1 MSETRG
7 LLPGRSADNNPPQAE
22 QGVIHAEFATQV
34 VDLLNGLI
42 WGKILIWLLVG
53 CGLYFTV
60 RLGLIQFR
68 HFGHTFSVL
77 KGSRQSDDSGIS
89 SFQALCTSLAARVG
103 TGNVAGVA
111 VAITLG
117 GPGAVFWMWAI
128 ALVGMATGF
137 VEATLA
143 QLFKIRDDKGQF
155 RGGPAYYMEKG
166 LGARWMGILFSIFL
180 IIAFG
185 FVFNSVQANTI
196 TGAMQ
201 GAFGV
206 PTWISGIAVV
216 ILTALIIFGGL
227 RSIARF
233 SELAVPFMAVAYLL
247 LAVGIILFNL
257 SELPGVL
264 AMVVKS
270 AFGWHEAAAGGIGAA
285 ILNGFKRGL
294 FSNEAG
300 MGSAPNAAASAPYP
314 PHPASQGYVQ
324 MAGVFIDT
332 LLICT
337 ASAAII
343 LLAGP
348 QEGEGIML
356 VQNALTSQVGDWGRY
371 FLAVIILFF
380 AFTSIVAN
388 YFYAEN
394 CLVFLEHNHLA
405 GLLIFR
411 LIVLAMVMFGALAS
425 LPFVWN
431 LADVSMGLMAITN
444 LIAIL
449 LLSNLAIKL
458 AKDYNAQ
465 RKAGKLPTFDASQFP
480 EVQQK
485 LEPGIWDDRRA

>member
-1 MSETRG
+1 MQEIAN
-7 LLPGRSADNNPPQAE
+7 LA
-22 QGVIHAEFATQV
+22 
-34 VDLLNGLI
+34 VDFLNGLI
-42 WGKILIWLLVG
+42 WGKVLIWLLVVS
-53 CGLYFTV
+53 GLYFTL
-60 RLGLIQFR
+60 RLGLIQFL
-68 HFGHTFSVL
+68 HFGHTFTVL
-77 KGSRQSDDSGIS
+77 KGSRQSDEAGIS

-117 GPGAVFWMWAI
+117 GPGAVFWMWMI
-128 ALVGMATGF
+128 AMIGMATGF

-143 QLFKIRDDKGQF
+143 QLFKIRDDNGQF

-180 IIAFG
+180 ILAFG

-196 TGAMQ
+196 SGAMQ
-201 GAFGV
+201 GAFDV
-206 PTWISGIAVV
+206 PIWISGVALV
-216 ILTALIIFGGL
+216 IVTALIIFGGL

-247 LAVGIILFNL
+247 LAVVLILINIT
-257 SELPGVL
+257 EIPRIL
-264 AMVVKS
+264 ALIVKS
-270 AFGWHEAAAGGIGAA
+270 AFGLHEAAAGGVAA
-285 ILNGFKRGL
+285 AVMNGFKRGL

-300 MGSAPNAAASAPYP
+300 MGSAPNAAASATPYP

-332 LLICT
+332 LMICT

-348 QEGEGIML
+348 QPGEGITL
-356 VQNALTSQVGDWGRY
+356 VQNAMTSQVGDWGKY

-394 CLVFLEHNHLA
+394 CLVFLEHNHPA
-405 GLLIFR
+405 GLLVFR
-411 LIVLAMVMFGALAS
+411 LAVLGMVMFGAMAS
-425 LPFVWN
+425 LPFVWS

-449 LLSNLAIKL
+449 LLSKLAFKL

-465 RKAGKLPTFDASQFP
+465 RKAGKLPTFDASQYP
-480 EVQQK
+480 EIQAK
-485 LEPGIWDDRRA
+485 LEPGVWDKKH

>member
-1 MSETRG
+1 M
-7 LLPGRSADNNPPQAE
+7 Q
-22 QGVIHAEFATQV
+22 EFATQV

-300 MGSAPNAAASAPYP
+300 MGSAPNAAASATPYP

-465 RKAGKLPTFDASQFP
+465 RKAGKLPTFDARQFP

>member
-1 MSETRG
+1 MQ
-7 LLPGRSADNNPPQAE
+7 D
-22 QGVIHAEFATQV
+22 IATQV

-42 WGKILIWLLVG
+42 WGKVLIWLLVA
-53 CGLYFTV
+53 CGVYFTL
-60 RLGLIQFR
+60 RLGFIQFR
-68 HFGHTFSVL
+68 HFGHAFSIL
-77 KGSRQSDDSGIS
+77 KGSRRSDESGIS

-117 GPGAVFWMWAI
+117 GPGAIFWMWVI
-128 ALVGMATGF
+128 ALLGMSTGF

-143 QLFKIRDDKGQF
+143 QLFKTRDDRGQY

-166 LGARWMGILFSIFL
+166 LNARWMGVLFSIFL

-196 TGAMQ
+196 SGALQGGFGMPEWLTG
-201 GAFGV
+201 
-206 PTWISGIAVV
+206 VV
-216 ILTALIIFGGL
+216 LVLVTALIIFGGL
-227 RSIARF
+227 RAIARF

-247 LAVGIILFNL
+247 VAVALILLNLEKVPGIL
-257 SELPGVL
+257 SLIVQ
-264 AMVVKS
+264 S
-270 AFGWHEAAAGGIGAA
+270 AFGLHEAAAGGIGAA

-300 MGSAPNAAASAPYP
+300 MGSAPNAAASATPYP
-314 PHPASQGYVQ
+314 PHPVSQGYVQ

-356 VQNALTSQVGDWGRY
+356 VQNALTHQVGDWGKY
-371 FLAVIILFF
+371 FLTLIILFF

-394 CLVFLEHNHLA
+394 CLVFIEHNHPA
-405 GLLIFR
+405 GLLLFR
-411 LIVLAMVMFGALAS
+411 LIVLGMVMFGAMAS

-431 LADVSMGLMAITN
+431 LADLSMGLMAITN
-444 LIAIL
+444 LVAIL
-449 LLSNLAIKL
+449 LLFPLVLKL
-458 AKDYNAQ
+458 ARDYNAQ
-465 RKAGKLPTFDASQFP
+465 LKAGKLPTFDAAQYP
-480 EVQQK
+480 EVQDK
-485 LEPGIWDDRRA
+485 LEPGVWDQR

>member
-1 MSETRG
+1 ME
-7 LLPGRSADNNPPQAE
+7 A
-22 QGVIHAEFATQV
+22 FANGV

-53 CGLYFTV
+53 TGIYFTL
-60 RLGLIQFR
+60 RLGFIQLR
-68 HFGHTFSVL
+68 HLGHTFTVL
-77 KGSRQSDDSGIS
+77 RGSRQSDASGIS

-103 TGNVAGVA
+103 TGNIAGVA

-117 GPGAVFWMWAI
+117 GPGAVFWMWVI

-143 QLFKIRDDKGQF
+143 QLFKQRDDKGQF

-166 LGARWMGILFSIFL
+166 LGQRWAGTMFSIFL

-185 FVFNSVQANTI
+185 FAFNSVQSNTI
-196 TGAMQ
+196 SGAMV
-201 GAFGV
+201 GAFGLDMGTMPLAGNEV
-206 PTWISGIAVV
+206 SIAALVIGLMV
-216 ILTALIIFGGL
+216 TILTAVIIFGGL
-227 RSIARF
+227 RAIARF

-247 LAVGIILFNL
+247 VAIGIIIANL
-257 SELPGVL
+257 GEVPGVL
-264 AMVVKS
+264 ALIFKS
-270 AFGWHEAAAGGIGAA
+270 AFGLHEAAAGGIGAA

-300 MGSAPNAAASAPYP
+300 MGSAPNAAAAATPYP

-332 LLICT
+332 ILICT

-348 QEGEGIML
+348 VEGTGIGL
-356 VQNALTSQVGDWGRY
+356 VQNALTSEVGGWGKY
-371 FLAVIILFF
+371 FLAIVVLFF

-394 CLVFLEHNHLA
+394 CLVFIEHKHPA
-405 GLLIFR
+405 GLLVFR
-411 LIVLAMVMFGALAS
+411 LLVLAMVLFGAVGS
-425 LPFVWN
+425 MPFVWN
-431 LADVSMGLMAITN
+431 FADVAMGLMAITN

-449 LLSNLAIKL
+449 LLSGLAVKL
-458 AKDYNAQ
+458 ARDYNAQ
-465 RKAGKLPTFDASQFP
+465 RAAGKVPTFDARQYP
-480 EVQQK
+480 EIRGK
-485 LEPGIWDDRRA
+485 IEPGIWD

>member
-1 MSETRG
+1 MQ
-7 LLPGRSADNNPPQAE
+7 D
-22 QGVIHAEFATQV
+22 IATQV

-42 WGKILIWLLVG
+42 WGKVLIWLLVA
-53 CGLYFTV
+53 CGVYFTL
-60 RLGLIQFR
+60 RLGFIQFR
-68 HFGHTFSVL
+68 HFGHAFSIL
-77 KGSRQSDDSGIS
+77 KGSRRSDESGIS

-117 GPGAVFWMWAI
+117 GPGAIFWMWVI
-128 ALVGMATGF
+128 ALLGMSTGF

-143 QLFKIRDDKGQF
+143 QLFKTRDDRGQY

-166 LGARWMGILFSIFL
+166 LNARWMGVLFSIFL

-196 TGAMQ
+196 SGALQGGFGMPEWLTG
-201 GAFGV
+201 
-206 PTWISGIAVV
+206 VV
-216 ILTALIIFGGL
+216 LVLVTALIIFGGL
-227 RSIARF
+227 RAIARF

-247 LAVGIILFNL
+247 VAVALILLNLEKIPGIL
-257 SELPGVL
+257 SLIVQ
-264 AMVVKS
+264 S
-270 AFGWHEAAAGGIGAA
+270 AFGLHEAAAGGIGAA

-300 MGSAPNAAASAPYP
+300 MGSAPNAAASATPYP
-314 PHPASQGYVQ
+314 PHPVSQGYVQ
-324 MAGVFIDT
+324 MAGVFIYT

-356 VQNALTSQVGDWGRY
+356 VQNALTHQVGDWGKY
-371 FLAVIILFF
+371 FLTLIILFF

-394 CLVFLEHNHLA
+394 CLVFIEHNHPA
-405 GLLIFR
+405 GLLLFR
-411 LIVLAMVMFGALAS
+411 LIVLGMVMFGAMAS

-431 LADVSMGLMAITN
+431 LADLSMGLMAITN

-449 LLSNLAIKL
+449 LLFPLVLKL
-458 AKDYNAQ
+458 ARDYNAQ
-465 RKAGKLPTFDASQFP
+465 LKAGKLPTFDAAQYP
-480 EVQQK
+480 EVQDK
-485 LEPGIWDDRRA
+485 LEPGVWDQR

>member
-1 MSETRG
+1 MQEVAN
-7 LLPGRSADNNPPQAE
+7 L
-22 QGVIHAEFATQV
+22 I
-34 VDLLNGLI
+34 VDTLNGLI
-42 WGKILIWLLVG
+42 WGKVLIWLLIA
-53 CGLYFTV
+53 CGLYFTL

-68 HFGHTFSVL
+68 HFGHTFTVL

-117 GPGAVFWMWAI
+117 GAGAIFWMWVI
-128 ALVGMATGF
+128 ALLGMATGF

-166 LGARWMGILFSIFL
+166 LGARWMGVLFSIFL
-180 IIAFG
+180 ILAFG
-185 FVFNSVQANTI
+185 FAFNAVQANTI
-196 TGAMQ
+196 TGAMH

-206 PTWISGIAVV
+206 SPWISGLAVV
-216 ILTALIIFGGL
+216 VLTALIIFGGL
-227 RSIARF
+227 RAIARF
-233 SELAVPFMAVAYLL
+233 SELAVPFMAVTYLL
-247 LAVGIILFNL
+247 VALGIIVINL
-257 SELPGVL
+257 AEMPAVFALIF
-264 AMVVKS
+264 KS
-270 AFGWHEAAAGGIGAA
+270 AFGLHEAAAGGIGAA
-285 ILNGFKRGL
+285 IMNGFKRGL

-300 MGSAPNAAASAPYP
+300 MGSAPNAAASATPYP

-332 LLICT
+332 ILICT

-348 QEGEGIML
+348 QPGEGIML
-356 VQNALTSQVGDWGRY
+356 VQNALTSEVGDWGKY

-394 CLVFLEHNHLA
+394 CLVFLEHSHPA
-405 GLLIFR
+405 GLLWFR
-411 LIVLAMVMFGALAS
+411 LAVLGMVMFGALAS
-425 LPFVWN
+425 MPFVWN
-431 LADVSMGLMAITN
+431 LADLSMGLMAITN

-458 AKDYNAQ
+458 AQDYNAQ
-465 RKAGKLPTFDASQFP
+465 RKAGKLPTFDASQYP
-480 EVQQK
+480 QVQAK
-485 LEPGIWDDRRA
+485 LEPGVWDNRVKP

>member
-1 MSETRG
+1 MARPNAG
-7 LLPGRSADNNPPQAE
+7 WPPAAV
-22 QGVIHAEFATQV
+22 GVRMQEIANQV

-42 WGKILIWLLVG
+42 WGRILIWLLAGAGV
-53 CGLYFTV
+53 YFTL
-60 RLGLIQFR
+60 RLGLIQIR
-68 HFGHTFSVL
+68 HFGHVFSVL
-77 KGSRQSDDSGIS
+77 RGSRHSDAAGIS

-103 TGNVAGVA
+103 TGNIAGVA

-117 GPGAVFWMWAI
+117 GPGAIFWMWVI

-143 QLFKIRDDKGQF
+143 QLFKIRDDNGQF
-155 RGGPAYYMEKG
+155 RGGPAYYMERG
-166 LGARWMGILFSIFL
+166 LGARWMGVLFSIFL

-196 TGAMQ
+196 SGAMQ
-201 GAFGV
+201 GAFGID
-206 PTWISGIAVV
+206 TWITGVAVV
-216 ILTALIIFGGL
+216 LLTGLIIFGGL

-247 LAVGIILFNL
+247 MALVIIAMNL
-257 SELPGVL
+257 GELPGVL
-264 AMVVKS
+264 ATIVRS
-270 AFGWHEAAAGGIGAA
+270 AFGLEEAAAGGLGAA

-300 MGSAPNAAASAPYP
+300 MGSAPNAAASATPHP

-343 LLAGP
+343 LLSGVP
-348 QEGEGIML
+348 VGEAQGSML
-356 VQNALTSQVGDWGRY
+356 VQNALAAEMGDWTRY
-371 FLAVIILFF
+371 FLAVVILFF

-394 CLVFLEHNHLA
+394 CLVFLEHNHPA

-411 LIVLAMVMFGALAS
+411 LLVLAMVMFGSLAS

-444 LIAIL
+444 LVAIL
-449 LLSNLAIKL
+449 LLSGLALKL
-458 AKDYNAQ
+458 ARDYNEQ
-465 RKAGKLPTFDASQFP
+465 RQAGRLPTFDASRYP
-480 EVQQK
+480 EIRSK
-485 LEPGIWDDRRA
+485 IAPGIWDGDGKR

>member
-1 MSETRG
+1 MQEI
-7 LLPGRSADNNPPQAE
+7 ADNLVN
-22 QGVIHAEFATQV
+22 
-34 VDLLNGLI
+34 LLNGLI

-53 CGLYFTV
+53 AGIYFTL
-60 RLGLIQFR
+60 RLGLIQLR

-77 KGSRQSDDSGIS
+77 KGSRQSDEAGIS

-117 GPGAVFWMWAI
+117 GPGAIFWMWVI

-143 QLFKIRDDKGQF
+143 QLFKVRDKNGQY

-166 LGARWMGILFSIFL
+166 LGARWMGVLFCLFL
-180 IIAFG
+180 ILAFG

-196 TGAMQ
+196 SGALQ
-201 GAFGV
+201 GAFGI
-206 PTWISGIAVV
+206 PLWLSGSAVM

-233 SELAVPFMAVAYLL
+233 AELAVPFMAVAYLL
-247 LAVGIILFNL
+247 MAIGLIVVNIGEIPGILVQI
-257 SELPGVL
+257 
-264 AMVVKS
+264 VKS
-270 AFGWHEAAAGGIGAA
+270 AFGFQEAAAGGMGAA
-285 ILNGFKRGL
+285 IMNGFKRGL

-300 MGSAPNAAASAPYP
+300 MGSAPNAAASATPYP

-332 LLICT
+332 LLICS

-348 QEGEGIML
+348 QPGEGIML
-356 VQNALTSQVGDWGRY
+356 VQNALTNQVGDWGKY

-394 CLVFLEHNHLA
+394 CLVFLEHNKA
-405 GLLIFR
+405 SGLLVFR
-411 LIVLAMVMFGALAS
+411 LLVLGMVMFGALAS

-431 LADVSMGLMAITN
+431 LADLFMGLMAITN

-458 AKDYNAQ
+458 ARDYNQQ
-465 RKAGKLPTFDASQFP
+465 RRAGKLPTFDPSQYP
-480 EVQQK
+480 EIQAR
-485 LEPGIWDDRRA
+485 LEPGIWDAPR

>member
-1 MSETRG
+1 MQEVAN
-7 LLPGRSADNNPPQAE
+7 L
-22 QGVIHAEFATQV
+22 I
-34 VDLLNGLI
+34 VDTLNGLI
-42 WGKILIWLLVG
+42 WGKVLIWLLVASG
-53 CGLYFTV
+53 VYFTL

-68 HFGHTFSVL
+68 HFGHTFMVL

-117 GPGAVFWMWAI
+117 GAGAIFWMWVI
-128 ALVGMATGF
+128 ALLGMATGF

-166 LGARWMGILFSIFL
+166 LGARWMGVLFSIFL

-185 FVFNSVQANTI
+185 FVFNAVQANTI

-206 PTWISGIAVV
+206 SAWISGLAVV
-216 ILTALIIFGGL
+216 ALTALIIFGGL
-227 RSIARF
+227 RAIARF
-233 SELAVPFMAVAYLL
+233 SELAVPFMAAAYLL
-247 LAVGIILFNL
+247 VALGIIAMNL
-257 SELPGVL
+257 AEMPAVFELIF
-264 AMVVKS
+264 KS
-270 AFGWHEAAAGGIGAA
+270 AFGLHEAAAGGIGAA
-285 ILNGFKRGL
+285 IMNGFKRGL

-300 MGSAPNAAASAPYP
+300 MGSAPNAAASATPYP

-332 LLICT
+332 ILICT

-348 QEGEGIML
+348 QPGEGIML
-356 VQNALTSQVGDWGRY
+356 VQNALTSEVGDWGKY

-394 CLVFLEHNHLA
+394 CLVFLEHSHPA
-405 GLLIFR
+405 GLLWFR
-411 LIVLAMVMFGALAS
+411 LAVLGMVMFGALAS
-425 LPFVWN
+425 MPFVWN
-431 LADVSMGLMAITN
+431 LADLSMGLMAITN

-458 AKDYNAQ
+458 ARDYNAQ
-465 RKAGKLPTFDASQFP
+465 RKAGKLPTFDASQYP
-480 EVQQK
+480 EVQAK
-485 LEPGIWDDRRA
+485 LEPGVWDNRVKP

>member
-1 MSETRG
+1 MQE
-7 LLPGRSADNNPPQAE
+7 
-22 QGVIHAEFATQV
+22 VATQV

-42 WGKILIWLLVG
+42 WGKVLIWLLVG
-53 CGLYFTV
+53 SGLYFTV
-60 RLGLIQFR
+60 RLGAVQFR
-68 HFGHTFSVL
+68 HFGHIFTVL
-77 KGSRQSDDSGIS
+77 RGSRNSDSSGIS

-103 TGNVAGVA
+103 TGNIAGVA

-117 GPGAVFWMWAI
+117 GPGAIFWMWMI

-143 QLFKIRDDKGQF
+143 QLFKSRDEQGLF
-155 RGGPAYYMEKG
+155 RGGPAYYMERG
-166 LGARWMGILFSIFL
+166 LNARWMGILFSIFL

-196 TGAMQ
+196 SGAMI
-201 GAFGV
+201 GAFNIDWGTFALMGSV
-206 PTWISGIAVV
+206 IPVASAVIGLGLV
-216 ILTALIIFGGL
+216 VLTALIIFGGL

-233 SELAVPFMAVAYLL
+233 SELAVPVMAAAYLL
-247 LAVGIILFNL
+247 VALVIIVINF
-257 SELPGVL
+257 SELPAVFSL
-264 AMVVKS
+264 IFKS
-270 AFGWHEAAAGGIGAA
+270 AFGLHEAAAGGIGAA
-285 ILNGFKRGL
+285 IMNGFKRGL

-300 MGSAPNAAASAPYP
+300 MGSAPNAAASATPYP
-314 PHPASQGYVQ
+314 PHPVSQGYVQ

-343 LLAGP
+343 LLAKVPAGSA
-348 QEGEGIML
+348 EGIAL
-356 VQNALTSQVGDWGRY
+356 VQQALSSQLGGWAKY
-371 FLAVIILFF
+371 FLAVVILFF

-394 CLVFLEHNHLA
+394 CLVFLEHNHQS

-411 LIVLAMVMFGALAS
+411 LAVLAMVMFGALAS

-444 LIAIL
+444 LIAVI
-449 LLSNLAIKL
+449 LLSNLAFKL
-458 AKDYNAQ
+458 ARDYNAQ
-465 RKAGKLPTFDASQFP
+465 RKAGKVPTFDTSEYP
-480 EVQQK
+480 EVQKK
-485 LEPGIWDDRRA
+485 LSPGVWDDR

>member
-1 MSETRG
+1 MQ
-7 LLPGRSADNNPPQAE
+7 D
-22 QGVIHAEFATQV
+22 IATQV

-42 WGKILIWLLVG
+42 WGKVLIWLLVA
-53 CGLYFTV
+53 CGVYFTL
-60 RLGLIQFR
+60 RLGFIQFR
-68 HFGHTFSVL
+68 HFGHAFSIL
-77 KGSRQSDDSGIS
+77 KGSRRSDESGIS

-117 GPGAVFWMWAI
+117 GPGAIFWMWVI
-128 ALVGMATGF
+128 ALLGMATGF

-143 QLFKIRDDKGQF
+143 QLFKTRDDRGQY

-166 LGARWMGILFSIFL
+166 LNARWMGVLFSIFL

-196 TGAMQ
+196 SGALQGGFGMPEWLTG
-201 GAFGV
+201 
-206 PTWISGIAVV
+206 VV
-216 ILTALIIFGGL
+216 LVLVTALIIFGGL
-227 RSIARF
+227 RAIARF

-247 LAVGIILFNL
+247 VAVALILLNLEKIPGIL
-257 SELPGVL
+257 SLIVQ
-264 AMVVKS
+264 S
-270 AFGWHEAAAGGIGAA
+270 AFGLHEAAAGGIGAA

-300 MGSAPNAAASAPYP
+300 MGSAPNAAASATPYP
-314 PHPASQGYVQ
+314 PHPVSQGYVQ

-356 VQNALTSQVGDWGRY
+356 VQNALTHQVGDWGKY
-371 FLAVIILFF
+371 FLTLIILFF

-394 CLVFLEHNHLA
+394 CLLFIEHNHPA
-405 GLLIFR
+405 GLLLFR
-411 LIVLAMVMFGALAS
+411 LIVLGMVMFGAMAS

-431 LADVSMGLMAITN
+431 LADLSMGLMAITN

-449 LLSNLAIKL
+449 LLFPLVLKL
-458 AKDYNAQ
+458 ARDYNAQ
-465 RKAGKLPTFDASQFP
+465 LKAGKLPTFDAAQYP
-480 EVQQK
+480 EVQDK
-485 LEPGIWDDRRA
+485 LEPGVWDQR

>member
-1 MSETRG
+1 MQE
-7 LLPGRSADNNPPQAE
+7 
-22 QGVIHAEFATQV
+22 VATQV

-42 WGKILIWLLVG
+42 WGKVLIWLLVG
-53 CGLYFTV
+53 SGLYFTV
-60 RLGLIQFR
+60 RLGAVQFR
-68 HFGHTFSVL
+68 HFGHIFTVL
-77 KGSRQSDDSGIS
+77 RGSRNSDSSGIS

-103 TGNVAGVA
+103 TGNIAGVA

-117 GPGAVFWMWAI
+117 GPGAIFWMWMI

-143 QLFKIRDDKGQF
+143 QLFKSRDEQGQF
-155 RGGPAYYMEKG
+155 RGGPAYYMERG
-166 LGARWMGILFSIFL
+166 LNARWMGILFSIFL

-196 TGAMQ
+196 SGAMI
-201 GAFGV
+201 GAFNIDWGKFALMGSV
-206 PTWISGIAVV
+206 IPVASAVIGLGLV
-216 ILTALIIFGGL
+216 VLTALIIFGGL

-233 SELAVPFMAVAYLL
+233 SELAVPIMAAAYLL
-247 LAVGIILFNL
+247 VALVIIVINF
-257 SELPGVL
+257 SELPAVFSL
-264 AMVVKS
+264 IFKS
-270 AFGWHEAAAGGIGAA
+270 AFGLHEAAAGGIGAA
-285 ILNGFKRGL
+285 IMNGFKRGL

-300 MGSAPNAAASAPYP
+300 MGSAPNAAASATPYP
-314 PHPASQGYVQ
+314 PHPVSQGYVQ

-343 LLAGP
+343 LLAKVPAGSA
-348 QEGEGIML
+348 EGIAL
-356 VQNALTSQVGDWGRY
+356 VQQALSSQLGGWAKY
-371 FLAVIILFF
+371 FLAVVILFF

-394 CLVFLEHNHLA
+394 CLVFLEHNHQS

-411 LIVLAMVMFGALAS
+411 LAVLAMVMFGALAS

-444 LIAIL
+444 LIAVI
-449 LLSNLAIKL
+449 LLSNLAFKL
-458 AKDYNAQ
+458 ARDYNAQ
-465 RKAGKLPTFDASQFP
+465 RKAGKVPTFDASEYP
-480 EVQQK
+480 EVQKK
-485 LEPGIWDDRRA
+485 LSPGVWDDR

>member
-1 MSETRG
+1 MQ
-7 LLPGRSADNNPPQAE
+7 D
-22 QGVIHAEFATQV
+22 IATQV

-42 WGKILIWLLVG
+42 WGKVLIWLLVA
-53 CGLYFTV
+53 CGVYFTL
-60 RLGLIQFR
+60 RLGFIQFR
-68 HFGHTFSVL
+68 HFGHAFSIL
-77 KGSRQSDDSGIS
+77 KGSRRSDESGIS

-117 GPGAVFWMWAI
+117 GPGAIFWMWVI
-128 ALVGMATGF
+128 ALLGMATGF

-143 QLFKIRDDKGQF
+143 QLFKTRDDRGQY

-166 LGARWMGILFSIFL
+166 LNARWMGVLFSIFL

-196 TGAMQ
+196 SSALQGGFGMPEWLTG
-201 GAFGV
+201 
-206 PTWISGIAVV
+206 VV
-216 ILTALIIFGGL
+216 LVLVTALIIFGGL
-227 RSIARF
+227 RAIARF

-247 LAVGIILFNL
+247 VAVALILLNLDKIPGIL
-257 SELPGVL
+257 SLIVQ
-264 AMVVKS
+264 S
-270 AFGWHEAAAGGIGAA
+270 AFGLHEAAAGGIGAA

-300 MGSAPNAAASAPYP
+300 MGSAPNAAASATPYP
-314 PHPASQGYVQ
+314 PHPVSQGYVQ

-356 VQNALTSQVGDWGRY
+356 VQNALTHQVGDWGKY
-371 FLAVIILFF
+371 FLTLIILFF

-394 CLVFLEHNHLA
+394 CLVFIEHNHPA
-405 GLLIFR
+405 GLLLFR
-411 LIVLAMVMFGALAS
+411 LIVLGMVMFGAMAS

-431 LADVSMGLMAITN
+431 LADLSMGLMAITN

-449 LLSNLAIKL
+449 LLFPLVLKL
-458 AKDYNAQ
+458 ARDYNAQ
-465 RKAGKLPTFDASQFP
+465 LKAGKLPTFDAAQYP
-480 EVQQK
+480 EVQDK
-485 LEPGIWDDRRA
+485 LEPGVWDQR

>member
-1 MSETRG
+1 MQ
-7 LLPGRSADNNPPQAE
+7 D
-22 QGVIHAEFATQV
+22 FANQV

-42 WGKILIWLLVG
+42 WGKVLIWLLVG
-53 CGLYFTV
+53 VGLYFSL
-60 RLGLIQFR
+60 RLGALQFR
-68 HFGHTFSVL
+68 HFGHVFSVL
-77 KGSRQSDDSGIS
+77 RGSRRSDAAGIS

-103 TGNVAGVA
+103 TGNIAGVA

-117 GPGAVFWMWAI
+117 GPGAIFWMWVI
-128 ALVGMATGF
+128 ALVGMATAF

-143 QLFKIRDDKGQF
+143 QLFKIRDDQGQF
-155 RGGPAYYMEKG
+155 RGGPAYYMERG
-166 LGARWMGILFSIFL
+166 LGARWMGVLFSVFL

-196 TGAMQ
+196 SGAMQ

-206 PTWISGIAVV
+206 DTWISGTVV
-216 ILTALIIFGGL
+216 VLLTGLIVFGGL

-233 SELAVPFMAVAYLL
+233 SELAVPFMALAYLSMAL
-247 LAVGIILFNL
+247 FVILTNL
-257 SELPGVL
+257 GELPGVL
-264 AMVVKS
+264 ATIVKS
-270 AFGWHEAAAGGIGAA
+270 AFGLEEAAAGGLGAA

-300 MGSAPNAAASAPYP
+300 MGSAPNAAASATPHP

-343 LLAGP
+343 LLSGVP
-348 QEGEGIML
+348 VGEAQGAQL
-356 VQNALTSQVGDWGRY
+356 VQNALSAEVGGWARY
-371 FLAVIILFF
+371 FLAVVILFF

-394 CLVFLEHNHLA
+394 CLVFLEHNHPA
-405 GLLIFR
+405 GLLVFR
-411 LIVLAMVMFGALAS
+411 LLVLAMVMFGALAS
-425 LPFVWN
+425 LPFVWS

-449 LLSNLAIKL
+449 LLSGLAFRL
-458 AKDYNAQ
+458 AADYDRQ
-465 RKAGKLPTFDASQFP
+465 RRSGRLPTFDVRDYP
-480 EVQQK
+480 EIR
-485 LEPGIWDDRRA
+485 ERIAPGIWEPGGKD

>member
-1 MSETRG
+1 MPEVAN
-7 LLPGRSADNNPPQAE
+7 L
-22 QGVIHAEFATQV
+22 V
-34 VDLLNGLI
+34 VDTLNGLI
-42 WGKILIWLLVG
+42 WGKILIWLLVAS
-53 CGLYFTV
+53 GLYFTL
-60 RLGLIQFR
+60 RLGLLQFR

-77 KGSRQSDDSGIS
+77 KGSRQSDESGIS

-117 GPGAVFWMWAI
+117 GAGAIFWMWVI
-128 ALVGMATGF
+128 ALLGMATGF

-166 LGARWMGILFSIFL
+166 LGARWMGVLFSIFL

-185 FVFNSVQANTI
+185 FVFNAVQANTI

-206 PTWISGIAVV
+206 DTWISGLAMVA
-216 ILTALIIFGGL
+216 LTALIIFGGL
-227 RSIARF
+227 RAIARF
-233 SELAVPFMAVAYLL
+233 SELAVPFMAAAYLL
-247 LAVGIILFNL
+247 V
-257 SELPGVL
+257 
-264 AMVVKS
+264 AMVIIAMNISEMPAVFELIFKS
-270 AFGWHEAAAGGIGAA
+270 AFGLHEAAAGGIGAA
-285 ILNGFKRGL
+285 IMNGFKRGL

-300 MGSAPNAAASAPYP
+300 MGSAPNAAASATPYP

-332 LLICT
+332 ILICT

-348 QEGEGIML
+348 QPGEGIML
-356 VQNALTSQVGDWGRY
+356 VQNALTSEVGDWGKY

-394 CLVFLEHNHLA
+394 CLVFLEHSHPT
-405 GLLIFR
+405 GLLWFR
-411 LIVLAMVMFGALAS
+411 LAVLGMVMFGALAS
-425 LPFVWN
+425 MPFVWN
-431 LADVSMGLMAITN
+431 LADLSMGLMAITN

-449 LLSNLAIKL
+449 LLSNLAVKL

-465 RKAGKLPTFDASQFP
+465 RKAGKLPTFDASQYP
-480 EVQQK
+480 EVQAK
-485 LEPGIWDDRRA
+485 LEPGVWDNRVKP

>member
-1 MSETRG
+1 MQEIAN
-7 LLPGRSADNNPPQAE
+7 L
-22 QGVIHAEFATQV
+22 V
-34 VDLLNGLI
+34 VDTLNGLI

-53 CGLYFTV
+53 IGLYFSI
-60 RLGLIQFR
+60 RLKLIQFL

-77 KGSRQSDDSGIS
+77 KGSRQADDSGIS

-117 GPGAVFWMWAI
+117 GPGAIFWMWVI
-128 ALVGMATGF
+128 AMVGMATGF

-143 QLFKIRDDKGQF
+143 QLFKTRDDSGQF

-166 LGARWMGILFSIFL
+166 LNARWMGILFSIFL

-196 TGAMQ
+196 SGALQ
-201 GAFGV
+201 GAFNV
-206 PTWISGIAVV
+206 PEWASGIGLVV
-216 ILTALIIFGGL
+216 LTALIIFGGL

-247 LAVGIILFNL
+247 VALGLIAMNLGKIPEILSLIIN
-257 SELPGVL
+257 
-264 AMVVKS
+264 S

-285 ILNGFKRGL
+285 IMNGFKRGL

-300 MGSAPNAAASAPYP
+300 MGSAPNAAASATPYP

-324 MAGVFIDT
+324 MTGVFIDT

-348 QEGEGIML
+348 QQGEGIML
-356 VQNALTSQVGDWGRY
+356 VQNALTSQVGEWGKY

-380 AFTSIVAN
+380 AFTSVVAN

-394 CLVFLEHNHLA
+394 CLVFLEHNHSA

-411 LIVLAMVMFGALAS
+411 LMVLGMVLFGSLAS

-431 LADVSMGLMAITN
+431 LADLSMGLMALTN

-458 AKDYNAQ
+458 ANDYNAQ
-465 RKAGKLPTFDASQFP
+465 RKAGKLPTFDASQYP
-480 EVQQK
+480 EIQSK
-485 LEPGIWDDRRA
+485 LEPGIWDSTKR

>member
-1 MSETRG
+1 MQEI
-7 LLPGRSADNNPPQAE
+7 AN
-22 QGVIHAEFATQV
+22 QV

-42 WGKILIWLLVG
+42 WGRILIWLLAG
-53 CGLYFTV
+53 AGLYFTL
-60 RLGLIQFR
+60 RLGVIQIR
-68 HFGHTFSVL
+68 HFGHVFSVL
-77 KGSRQSDDSGIS
+77 RGSRKGDSSGIS

-103 TGNVAGVA
+103 TGNIAGVA

-117 GPGAVFWMWAI
+117 GPGAIFWMWMI
-128 ALVGMATGF
+128 ALIGMATAF

-155 RGGPAYYMEKG
+155 RGGPAYYMERG
-166 LGARWMGILFSIFL
+166 LGARWMGVLFSIFL

-196 TGAMQ
+196 SGAMQ
-201 GAFGV
+201 GAFGID
-206 PTWISGIAVV
+206 TWISGVAVML
-216 ILTALIIFGGL
+216 LTGLIIFGGL

-247 LAVGIILFNL
+247 MAVVVILMNL
-257 SELPGVL
+257 GEIPGVL
-264 AMVVKS
+264 ATIVKS
-270 AFGWHEAAAGGIGAA
+270 AFGLEEAAAGGLGAA

-300 MGSAPNAAASAPYP
+300 MGSAPNAAASATPYP

-343 LLAGP
+343 LLSGVP
-348 QEGEGIML
+348 VGEAQGAAL
-356 VQNALTSQVGDWGRY
+356 VQDALTAEMGGWARY
-371 FLAVIILFF
+371 FLAVVILFF

-394 CLVFLEHNHLA
+394 CLVFLEHNHPA

-411 LIVLAMVMFGALAS
+411 LLVLAMVMFGSLAS

-444 LIAIL
+444 LVAIL
-449 LLSNLAIKL
+449 LLSGLALKL
-458 AKDYNAQ
+458 AHDYNQQ
-465 RKAGKLPTFDASQFP
+465 RQAGRLPTFDASRYP
-480 EVQQK
+480 EIRGK
-485 LEPGIWDDRRA
+485 IAPGIWEGDGKR

>member
-1 MSETRG
+1 MQDMAN
-7 LLPGRSADNNPPQAE
+7 L
-22 QGVIHAEFATQV
+22 V
-34 VDLLNGLI
+34 VNSLNGFI
-42 WGKILIWLLVG
+42 WGKVLIWLLVG

-77 KGSRQSDDSGIS
+77 KGSRQADDSGIS

-117 GPGAVFWMWAI
+117 GPGAVFWMWMI
-128 ALVGMATGF
+128 AMVGMATGF

-166 LGARWMGILFSIFL
+166 LGARWMGVLFSLFL
-180 IIAFG
+180 ILAFG

-196 TGAMQ
+196 SGAMQ

-206 PTWISGIAVV
+206 PLWISGLALVAI
-216 ILTALIIFGGL
+216 TALIIFGGL

-247 LAVGIILFNL
+247 VAVVLIITQA
-257 SELPGVL
+257 SELPGILV
-264 AMVVKS
+264 MIVKS

-285 ILNGFKRGL
+285 IMNGFKRGL

-300 MGSAPNAAASAPYP
+300 MGSAPNAAASATPYP

-356 VQNALTSQVGDWGRY
+356 VQNALTSQVGLWGKY

-394 CLVFLEHNHLA
+394 CLVFLEHNHPG

-411 LIVLAMVMFGALAS
+411 LAVLGMVMFGALAS

-458 AKDYNAQ
+458 ARDYNAQ
-465 RKAGKLPTFDASQFP
+465 RKAGKLPTFDASQYP
-480 EVQQK
+480 EIQDK
-485 LEPGIWDDRRA
+485 LEPGIWDDRR

>member
-1 MSETRG
+1 MQEI
-7 LLPGRSADNNPPQAE
+7 AN
-22 QGVIHAEFATQV
+22 QV
-34 VDLLNGLI
+34 VDVLNGLI
-42 WGKILIWLLVG
+42 WGKVLIWLLVG
-53 CGLYFTV
+53 SGLYFTA

-68 HFGHTFSVL
+68 HFGHIFTVL
-77 KGSRQSDDSGIS
+77 KGSRSSDDAGIS

-117 GPGAVFWMWAI
+117 GPGAIFWMWMI

-143 QLFKIRDDKGQF
+143 QLFKTRDAEGQY

-166 LGARWMGILFSIFL
+166 LNARWMGVLFSIFL

-196 TGAMQ
+196 SGAMA
-201 GAFGV
+201 GAFGIK
-206 PTWISGIAVV
+206 PWMSGVGVV
-216 ILTALIIFGGL
+216 VLTALIIFGGL

-233 SELAVPFMAVAYLL
+233 SELAVPFMAAAYLL
-247 LAVGIILFNL
+247 VAIAVIVMNL
-257 SELPGVL
+257 SEIPAVL
-264 AMVVKS
+264 ALIFKS
-270 AFGWHEAAAGGIGAA
+270 AFGLHEAAAGGIGAA
-285 ILNGFKRGL
+285 IMNGFKRGL

-300 MGSAPNAAASAPYP
+300 MGSAPNAAASATPYP

-324 MAGVFIDT
+324 MAGVVIDT

-343 LLAGP
+343 LLAGVP
-348 QEGEGIML
+348 SGDAQGIML
-356 VQNALTSQVGDWGRY
+356 VQQALSSEVGSWAKY
-371 FLAVIILFF
+371 FLSVVILFF

-394 CLVFLEHNHLA
+394 CLVFLEHNHAA
-405 GLLIFR
+405 GLVVFR

-444 LIAIL
+444 LVAIL
-449 LLSNLAIKL
+449 LLSDLAIKL
-458 AKDYNAQ
+458 ARDYNRQ
-465 RKAGKLPTFDASQFP
+465 RQAGKLPTFDASQFP
-480 EVQQK
+480 ELQSK
-485 LEPGIWDDRRA
+485 LEPGIWDDRR

>member
-1 MSETRG
+1 MQE
-7 LLPGRSADNNPPQAE
+7 
-22 QGVIHAEFATQV
+22 VATQV

-42 WGKILIWLLVG
+42 WGKVLIWLLVG
-53 CGLYFTV
+53 SGLYFTV
-60 RLGLIQFR
+60 RLGAVQFR
-68 HFGHTFSVL
+68 HFGHIFTVL
-77 KGSRQSDDSGIS
+77 RGSRNSDSSGIS

-103 TGNVAGVA
+103 TGNIAGVA

-117 GPGAVFWMWAI
+117 GPGAIFWMWMI

-143 QLFKIRDDKGQF
+143 QLFKSRDEQGQF
-155 RGGPAYYMEKG
+155 RGGPAYYMERG
-166 LGARWMGILFSIFL
+166 LNARWMGILFSIFL

-196 TGAMQ
+196 SGAMI
-201 GAFGV
+201 GAFNIDWGTFTLMGSV
-206 PTWISGIAVV
+206 IPVASVV
-216 ILTALIIFGGL
+216 IGLGLVVLTALIIFGGL

-233 SELAVPFMAVAYLL
+233 SELAVPVMAAAYLL
-247 LAVGIILFNL
+247 VALVIIVINF
-257 SELPGVL
+257 SELPAVFSL
-264 AMVVKS
+264 IFKS
-270 AFGWHEAAAGGIGAA
+270 AFGLHEAAAGGIGAA
-285 ILNGFKRGL
+285 IMNGFKRGL

-300 MGSAPNAAASAPYP
+300 MGSAPNAAASATPYP
-314 PHPASQGYVQ
+314 PHPVSQGYVQ

-343 LLAGP
+343 LLAKVPAGSA
-348 QEGEGIML
+348 EGIAL
-356 VQNALTSQVGDWGRY
+356 VQQALSSQLGGWAKY
-371 FLAVIILFF
+371 FLAVVILFF

-394 CLVFLEHNHLA
+394 CLVFLEHNHQS

-411 LIVLAMVMFGALAS
+411 LAVLAMVMFGALAS

-444 LIAIL
+444 LIAVI
-449 LLSNLAIKL
+449 LLSNLAFKL
-458 AKDYNAQ
+458 ARDYNAQ
-465 RKAGKLPTFDASQFP
+465 RKAGKVPTFDASEYP
-480 EVQQK
+480 EVQKK
-485 LEPGIWDDRRA
+485 LSPGVWDDR